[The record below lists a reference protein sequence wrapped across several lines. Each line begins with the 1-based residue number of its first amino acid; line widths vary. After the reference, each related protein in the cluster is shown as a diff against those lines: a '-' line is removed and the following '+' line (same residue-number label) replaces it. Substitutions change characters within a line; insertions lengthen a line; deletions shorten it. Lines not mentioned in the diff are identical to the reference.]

1 MTNGGGIPEP
11 DKAEDINKRLG
22 LPLSEDE
29 NLKLHGDHMI
39 LCHTPLRDP
48 ELLKEYSEKYVIV
61 TGTYDELHVAL
72 MYGYKKAIHVEEL
85 AAFYND

>member
-22 LPLSEDE
+22 LPLSPEDG
-29 NLKLHGDHMI
+29 LKLHGDHMI

-48 ELLKEYSEKYVIV
+48 ELLK
-61 TGTYDELHVAL
+61 
-72 MYGYKKAIHVEEL
+72 
-85 AAFYND
+85 